1 MSRKPALPVARLL
14 LWLALAAPA
23 VWIVWRYA
31 SDAVTYGEVIHFTGD
46 LSVQLLIVTLAATPL
61 RLAFPRGPL
70 PLLLVR
76 WRRNLGVACFAY
88 AALHIAV
95 YLLRKADPAL
105 ILREGAEWGLLT
117 GWLAFGLFL
126 PLALTSNDAA
136 VRALGRAWKPL
147 HRLVY
152 AAAVLALAHWLLTAF
167 DLTVGLIHAAVLAA
181 LEAARVLLT
190 LKRRRPSAR

>member
-1 MSRKPALPVARLL
+1 MSRKPALSFGRLL

-31 SDAVTYGEVIHFTGD
+31 TDAVAYGQVIHFTGD

-70 PLLLVR
+70 PALLVR
-76 WRRNLGVACFAY
+76 WRRNLGVASFAY
-88 AALHIAV
+88 ALLHLVV

-105 ILREGAEWGLLT
+105 VLREGAEWGLLT
-117 GWLAFGLFL
+117 GWLAFGLYL
-126 PLALTSNDAA
+126 PLAITSNDAA

-167 DLTVGLIHAAVLAA
+167 DLTLGLIHAGVLAA

-190 LKRRRPSAR
+190 LRRRRPSGR